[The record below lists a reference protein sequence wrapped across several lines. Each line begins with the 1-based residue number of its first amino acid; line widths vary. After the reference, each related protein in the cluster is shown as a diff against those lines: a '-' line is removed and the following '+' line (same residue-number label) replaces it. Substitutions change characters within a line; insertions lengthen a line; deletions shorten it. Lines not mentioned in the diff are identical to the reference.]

1 MLNPGWIK
9 IRIRDK
15 HPGSATLLRSAA
27 HLLVLFWQAA
37 ALVVLLQCVDAPLR
51 VVPLHLHH
59 HAAELLHTKHTYMGY
74 MLICVEVPQV
84 EVLWTHQ

>member
-1 MLNPGWIK
+1 VFCL
-9 IRIRDK
+9 
-15 HPGSATLLRSAA
+15 
-27 HLLVLFWQAA
+27 AA

-74 MLICVEVPQV
+74 MVICVEDPK
-84 EVLWTHQ
+84 